1 MRPVRAGDGDDRTQS
16 GDRGAGPRRGTD
28 RVGRRGVRRLTVGS
42 VCAQAGVSRATLYRY
57 FTSKDELLEAVGRR
71 AVNGVAAA
79 LEQAVAERPGFPG
92 TALAEN
98 LIRAAH
104 AACWYS

>member
-1 MRPVRAGDGDDRTQS
+1 MRPVRAGTAMTAPNPETEARALDAALT
-16 GDRGAGPRRGTD
+16 A
-28 RVGRRGVRRLTVGS
+28 VGRRGVRRLTVGS